1 MGKIMLNGV
10 DYSAPVGG
18 GSGESTEQIK
28 EISERVKILEVKVPF
43 GFSTTSVGAYG
54 YLDLEGNFHEF
65 GSGEQ
70 SEFIEGI
77 KGEYSQTSKVLAF
90 KDASTNVNMLYA
102 RGGVEINGSGTNVS
116 IAAASGSIAAGQYS
130 NTKYINI
137 NNSTQIKVPASAS
150 EIEIPFSFGIDA
162 DGNCGFK
169 KPGADSVTPF
179 KKGVELD
186 INMYQQKLH
195 AISASRLQYYSDSY
209 VYGNLCVLA
218 HKNVTNPIVYY
229 VQAENY
235 NALVSTGN
243 YATPSVDISRV
254 THGMMPD
261 KYAHKIMACLGIVDV
276 ENYQIWVDKSLG
288 KQGDKGMTFYQ
299 YIVAKPDTGGN
310 PEPTSFRYTP
320 FIYEGSGPDIYLYSM
335 PAFWLTIPVL
345 DRTDYYNPF
354 D

>member
-102 RGGVEINGSGTNVS
+102 RGGVEINGTGTNVS

-150 EIEIPFSFGIDA
+150 EIEIPFSFGIDSN
-162 DGNCGFK
+162 GNYGYIK
-169 KPGADSVTPF
+169 AGADTVTPF
-179 KKGVELD
+179 KSNDGINAQLFKAYRTSETFETNISIFEYEEKVTGWPMILTTERYDATNSEEIDYWINAQTSVQSIMVYPDLD
-186 INMYQQKLH
+186 L
-195 AISASRLQYYSDSY
+195 
-209 VYGNLCVLA
+209 
-218 HKNVTNPIVYY
+218 TNEIK
-229 VQAENY
+229 E
-235 NALVSTGN
+235 
-243 YATPSVDISRV
+243 
-254 THGMMPD
+254 M
-261 KYAHKIMACLGIVDV
+261 LGLRGVDV
-276 ENYQIWVDKSLG
+276 TVKKSNTAT
-288 KQGDKGMTFYQ
+288 QVNQ
-299 YIVAKPDTGGN
+299 
-310 PEPTSFRYTP
+310 FRYMSSIGAM
-320 FIYEGSGPDIYLYSM
+320 FG
-335 PAFWLTIPVL
+335 VL
-345 DRTDYYNPF
+345 NGNNWKIF
-354 D
+354 DPLSFFRLSIMLK